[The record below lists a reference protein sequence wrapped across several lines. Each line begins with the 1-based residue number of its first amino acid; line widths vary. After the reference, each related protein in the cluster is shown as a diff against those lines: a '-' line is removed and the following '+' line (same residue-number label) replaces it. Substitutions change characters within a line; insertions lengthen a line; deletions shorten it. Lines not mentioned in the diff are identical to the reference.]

1 MNVAMKMAG
10 RLVEAES
17 MGLDTDEDRWLVKT
31 AVRDILDRRAGLY
44 ATMIQ
49 ADAITQD
56 GVDRLAG
63 YNQQLADVALAIG
76 MEPAQLIEWAS

>member
-76 MEPAQLIEWAS
+76 MDVAQLIEWAS

>member
-10 RLVEAES
+10 ELVKAES

-76 MEPAQLIEWAS
+76 MDVAQLIEWAS

>member
-10 RLVEAES
+10 RLVKAES

>member
-10 RLVEAES
+10 ELVKAES

>member
-10 RLVEAES
+10 CLVEAES
-17 MGLDTDEDRWLVKT
+17 MGLATDEDRWLVKA

-63 YNQQLADVALAIG
+63 YNHQLSDVALAIG
-76 MEPAQLIEWAS
+76 MDVAQLIEWAS